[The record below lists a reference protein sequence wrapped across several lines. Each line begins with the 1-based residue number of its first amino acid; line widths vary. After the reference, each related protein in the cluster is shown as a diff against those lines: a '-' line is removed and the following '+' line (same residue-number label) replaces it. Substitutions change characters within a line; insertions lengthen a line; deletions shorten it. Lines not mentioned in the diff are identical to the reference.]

1 MTSRSSA
8 QARQL
13 PGSESK
19 NGQDVSVGS
28 KPGKSSGGGSSS
40 FSRGSRRREPAQGSL
55 SGLNPSKPGPKT
67 RNTGAGKRPNPRGG
81 FNNRNLDKQT
91 LPAHQVDQADEW
103 ELGSL
108 YNSGGKKPNYNHLL
122 NFQYSQRGGA
132 QARGD
137 RRGQPMA
144 QGYRKKKREEEL
156 RPRYDHTHYLQ
167 ANCQFVVRAGQDY
180 SVQAAD
186 PDVIVDWSLIEQ
198 VNLKVASDDATACPI
213 CLYPPTAGKMSECG
227 HVFCWTCILHYLALS
242 DDKWRPCPICLQDIT
257 KDGLKSVKILSQH
270 NFSTGECIKM
280 TLMKR
285 ERNSLF
291 AVPVSQDFIKDN
303 PTIINA
309 DVDKSFVKLLTA
321 NPEQVKTEILD
332 KERMELEKQWEEEKT
347 YPEACFVQEA
357 LKLLDERQVET
368 MMRPKVKQIKTHS
381 TTEPTMPGF
390 QSLAI
395 SSPTSPDNYV
405 DPFAEEIE
413 IREITEAELKGD
425 LKEETAEDSSDRPR
439 HISGVSQVSSDSVS
453 SGSGEEVISEEG
465 VTVTDL
471 DISILQTEPTV
482 GQPRQVFYFY
492 QSSDGQPIYL
502 HALNVQMLVKE
513 FGALDNC
520 PPVIQA
526 EILEKE
532 GAVMSEHLRDRL
544 RYLKHLPVSTN
555 FEVAELNLSYLVSK
569 ETMNVFKDQ
578 VDTRKRKRNRKL
590 RDEKRREKKIEHE
603 EARRLG
609 YPGSMKRVESEFFS
623 KNKEESQAISGEQF
637 PSMSGEETQTK
648 ESGAASVISFANIT
662 RAKPVSAPAPALPS
676 GASWA
681 CLGSI
686 KPLPARGLSLV
697 SSLAQDSE
705 PEENGE
711 DYVPP
716 PPAASLGDTLAA
728 ALLAGKANTMGKK
741 AGKKGR
747 GKTLLLTGG
756 APRPNL

>member
-1 MTSRSSA
+1 
-8 QARQL
+8 
-13 PGSESK
+13 
-19 NGQDVSVGS
+19 
-28 KPGKSSGGGSSS
+28 
-40 FSRGSRRREPAQGSL
+40 L
-55 SGLNPSKPGPKT
+55 SGLNPPKPGPKT
-67 RNTGAGKRPNPRGG
+67 RHGPGKRPGPRGG
-81 FNNRNLDKQT
+81 YNNSNNNLDKQT
-91 LPAHQVDQADEW
+91 LPTHQVDQAGEW

-132 QARGD
+132 EARGN
-137 RRGQPMA
+137 RRGQG
-144 QGYRKKKREEEL
+144 QVQRFGKKKHREEEH

-167 ANCQFVVRAGQDY
+167 ANCQFIVRAGEDY
-180 SVQAAD
+180 SIQAAD
-186 PDVIVDWSLIEQ
+186 PDKIVDWNLIEQ
-198 VNLKVASDDATACPI
+198 VNLKVASDDATTCPI
-213 CLYPPTAGKMSECG
+213 CLFPPTAGKMSECG
-227 HVFCWTCILHYLALS
+227 HVFCWACILHYLALS

-257 KDGLKSVKILSQH
+257 KQGLKSVKVLSQH
-270 NFSTGECIKM
+270 NFSSGEAIKM

-291 AVPVSQDFIKDN
+291 AVPVSQEFMKDN
-303 PTIINA
+303 PEIINA

-332 KERMELEKQWEEEKT
+332 KERMELEKQWEEEKSQ
-347 YPEACFVQEA
+347 PEACFVQEA
-357 LKLLDERQVET
+357 LKLLDERQMET
-368 MMRPKVKQIKTHS
+368 MMRPKVKQIKTP
-381 TTEPTMPGF
+381 TTPEPTMPGF

-395 SSPTSPDNYV
+395 SSPTSPENYV
-405 DPFAEEIE
+405 DPFAEEIKDVSKDE
-413 IREITEAELKGD
+413 SKDVDTRSETV
-425 LKEETAEDSSDRPR
+425 EETQDRPR

-453 SGSGEEVISEEG
+453 SGSGEEVIMEEG

-471 DISILQTEPTV
+471 DISQVQTEPTLA
-482 GQPRQVFYFY
+482 QPRQVFYFY

-513 FGALDNC
+513 FGALEKC

-532 GAVMSEHLRDRL
+532 GAVMSEHMRDRL

-555 FEVAELNLSYLVSK
+555 FEVAELDLSFLVSK

-578 VDTRKRKRNRKL
+578 VETRKRKRNRKL

-609 YPGSMKRVESEFFS
+609 YPGSMRRVESEYFRPS
-623 KNKEESQAISGEQF
+623 REESQDITGEQF
-637 PSMSGEETQTK
+637 PSMSGEETQAQA
-648 ESGAASVISFANIT
+648 SGAAAAISFANVT
-662 RAKPVSAPAPALPS
+662 RTKPVSAPAPAPAAVTS
-676 GASWA
+676 SWA
-681 CLGSI
+681 CLGSV
-686 KPLPARGLSLV
+686 KPLMTRGVTQV
-697 SSLAQDSE
+697 SRAVDSE
-705 PEENGE
+705 PEENSE

-728 ALLAGKANTMGKK
+728 ALMAADGNPGAK
-741 AGKKGR
+741 GKKGR

-756 APRPNL
+756 APRPSM